1 MVCVINWGGELIH
14 EELELFINRGKIVAI
29 IGPSGCG
36 KTTLLHS
43 ILKLQKPTAGDI
55 QVFGVNVANC
65 TEAEALS
72 VQR

>member
-1 MVCVINWGGELIH
+1 M
-14 EELELFINRGKIVAI
+14 
-29 IGPSGCG
+29 GPSGCS

-55 QVFGVNVANC
+55 QVFGINVANC